1 MEWTIYNN
9 TTPWGLLSSEQQMAF
24 KKHKTGGTRLRVGV
38 DDILDYTDWSST
50 NLKYFGINTSWWYKF
65 ERYYKGWDF
74 YEWSV
79 SEPGDSSVIRA
90 TGPYEKADPPPKPR
104 EFFIVM
110 DHGKLI
116 GYFDDY
122 PIALQHYEI
131 IKVKEQLQ

>member
-1 MEWTIYNN
+1 MDWTIYNN
-9 TTPWGLLSSEQQMAF
+9 TTPWGLLSSEQKMAL
-24 KKHKTGGTRLRVGV
+24 KKHKTGGTRFRAGT
-38 DDILDYTDWSST
+38 DDGLDYTGWSYKD
-50 NLKYFGINTSWWYKF
+50 LEYFGVDTSWWYKF
-65 ERYYKGWDF
+65 ERYYKGWGF

-122 PIALQHYEI
+122 PVALQHYEI
-131 IKVKEQLQ
+131 IKVKEQF